1 MNLNQVTVAV
11 TNIDRAIEFYEKL
24 GLELIVKAEHYARFV
39 VPGNEATFS
48 IHLAQYFGVNETVV
62 YFETTD
68 VDKTIASLKSG
79 GLEIIQEPVLQ
90 TWLWYESYL
99 NDPDGNKICIY
110 YAGENRLNP
119 PWRINKK

>member
-1 MNLNQVTVAV
+1 MNFNQVTVSV
-11 TNIDRAIEFYEKL
+11 TNIDKAIEFYEKL

-48 IHLAQYFGVNETVV
+48 IHKTEHFQPNETVV

-68 VDKTIASLKSG
+68 VDKTAAELKLK
-79 GLEIIQEPVLQ
+79 GLEILQLPVLQ
-90 TWLWYESYL
+90 KWLWYETYL

-119 PWRINKK
+119 PWRIKK